1 MTQPISFA
9 VHDASPPVRKS
20 GSPSSCTIEHMQKFS
35 QRYCFLAAVVALFAA
50 SAFAADPDGDW
61 KGSFD
66 FNGTDVPLTFHLKA
80 SDAGLTGSI
89 EGLPTT
95 PADIK
100 DGKVDGA
107 TITFTATTDYQG
119 NPVKLVYKGTM
130 DGDQIKFS
138 MGTDDGSWGVEFVA
152 KRSAS

>member
-1 MTQPISFA
+1 MRKHLLRRLFA
-9 VHDASPPVRKS
+9 LA
-20 GSPSSCTIEHMQKFS
+20 
-35 QRYCFLAAVVALFAA
+35 FLAALTSALLLAG
-50 SAFAADPDGDW
+50 DPDGDW

-66 FNGTDVPLTFHLKA
+66 FNGSDVPLTFHLKVQ
-80 SDAGLTGSI
+80 DANLTGTI

-100 DGKVDGA
+100 EGKIDGD

-119 NPVKLVYKGTM
+119 NPVKLVLKGKI

-138 MGTDDGSWGVEFVA
+138 MGTDDGGWGVEFVA
-152 KRSAS
+152 KRSS